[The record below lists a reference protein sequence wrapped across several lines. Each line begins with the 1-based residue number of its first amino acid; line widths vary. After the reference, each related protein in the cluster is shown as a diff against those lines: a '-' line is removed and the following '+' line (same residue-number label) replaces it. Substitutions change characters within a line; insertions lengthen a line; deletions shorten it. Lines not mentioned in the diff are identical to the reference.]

1 MGWTWTLGVQFQFYL
16 ALPIIW
22 RYMGAAKGLR
32 TIAWLGVVVSF
43 VLRALSHLQLR
54 DLEGKT
60 MEYRFFSFF
69 WYATAPTPCSPTC
82 PFALLGAD
90 HTLLLMMHCR
100 YTTTLTRWSA
110 VWWGVLMAYYS
121 TYGKVTL
128 RRLWWCAW
136 GYVACWLTAVLYTR
150 MCLQLQESL
159 RRNKVLVWAGW
170 ALVAASAYCAR
181 VWDFEFTL
189 DQHVSAAAL
198 AIECVCALFVSVST
212 VRLTI
217 LNTPN
222 HRLQL

>member
-1 MGWTWTLGVQFQFYL
+1 MPNGCENAPATLAFLNQLLPFGGCMGWTWTLGVQFQFYL

-136 GYVACWLTAVLYTR
+136 GYVACWLTAVL
-150 MCLQLQESL
+150 
-159 RRNKVLVWAGW
+159 
-170 ALVAASAYCAR
+170 
-181 VWDFEFTL
+181 F
-189 DQHVSAAAL
+189 
-198 AIECVCALFVSVST
+198 
-212 VRLTI
+212 
-217 LNTPN
+217 
-222 HRLQL
+222 